1 MEHCFEDCKFH
12 KPVFL
17 FGRLN
22 IMTREISIEKAI
34 MINGI
39 LTISK
44 GKLNFQ
50 NLPTSAT
57 GLEVGDLYVKN
68 GQLRI
73 KR

>member
-1 MEHCFEDCKFH
+1 
-12 KPVFL
+12 
-17 FGRLN
+17 
-22 IMTREISIEKAI
+22 MTREISIEKAI